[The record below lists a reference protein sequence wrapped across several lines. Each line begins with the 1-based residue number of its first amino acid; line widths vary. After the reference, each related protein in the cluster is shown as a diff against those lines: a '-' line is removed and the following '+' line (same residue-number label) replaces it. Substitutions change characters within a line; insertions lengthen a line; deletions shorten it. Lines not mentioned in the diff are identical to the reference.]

1 MKKKNLFLVAG
12 GSGGHILPALQLGKK
27 WKEKN
32 LDGKIIFVSNN
43 SNLEK
48 KILENNNFLDKI
60 IYLNFKNVPGKKFWL
75 YPVFLYFLILT
86 FFKNFYYLTKFKPKE
101 IISTGGYFAIPTCIL
116 SRLFKTKI
124 NLYELNFMPGKAI
137 KFLSSFADNIFI
149 VFEQT
154 RVFFKKE
161 SHKCLLCNYPIR
173 FELKDKIFDK
183 NLILKK
189 LNFSS
194 DKKTIFLLGGSQG
207 SVYLNNLLKN
217 SILNNLSNLK
227 NKVQIIHQTGVFD
240 KTDWQNFYKN
250 LNIPAIIFSYKHEIK
265 DYYLISDLVIARA
278 GAGTLFEL
286 EFFQKKSFIIPLQTS
301 YTDHQYDNAINISE
315 RNNELFIVKTE
326 KEVCKSTNFFLENLF

>member
-1 MKKKNLFLVAG
+1 MKKKILFLVAG
-12 GSGGHILPALQLGKK
+12 GSGGHILPALQLGKE

-43 SNLEK
+43 NNLEK

-60 IYLNFKNVPGKKFWL
+60 IYLNFKNIPGKKLWL

-86 FFKNFYYLTKFKPKE
+86 FFKNFYYLNKFKPEE
-101 IISTGGYFAIPTCIL
+101 IISTGGYFAIPICIL
-116 SRLFKTKI
+116 AKLFKTKI

-137 KFLSSFADNIFI
+137 KFLSRFANNIFI

-154 RVFFKKE
+154 RIFFKKQ

-173 FELKDKIFDK
+173 FDLKDKIFDK
-183 NLILKK
+183 NLILQK
-189 LNFSS
+189 LKFSS

-207 SVYLNNLLKN
+207 SVYLNNLLKDL
-217 SILNNLSNLK
+217 ILFDKNLI
-227 NKVQIIHQTGVFD
+227 NKIQFIHQTGDFD
-240 KTDWQNFYKN
+240 KTDWHSFYKN
-250 LNIPAIIFSYKHEIK
+250 LNIPAVVFSYNQNIK

-286 EFFQKKSFIIPLQTS
+286 EFFQKKSLIIPLQTS
-301 YTDHQYDNAINISE
+301 YTDHQYDNAINISK
-315 RNNELFIVKTE
+315 RNNNLFIVKTE
-326 KEVCKSTNFFLENLF
+326 PEIKKDFNKFCNNLLN